1 MENFKYIIP
10 QGSPLFG
17 IGNNYQFVTLSNCY
31 LLDVPEDSYSS
42 ILIVDHQLV
51 NISKRRGGV
60 GIDLSN
66 LRPAGAM
73 TRNAAHTSTGVPS
86 WMERYSNSIR
96 EVGQCIAKGENVL
109 TKRGLCFIED
119 VVPNKDFVWTKK
131 GWVKVVGILN
141 NGIKEVYSVNTASG
155 FSIKTTK
162 DHVFSTYRD
171 GKINETRLADIEVGD
186 KVNMLIGNEQQNA
199 EYQPLIKPVY
209 KISKYNNSNRL
220 NNKVTIPNTIDE
232 DVAYYLGYTYGDG
245 CIKYDKNNN
254 PENISVV
261 CSSEYPATK
270 NKIIKIVKDKFCY
283 DLKEKDYDNYS
294 VLNMHSKIVLETF
307 KFNGILK
314 QKADCIA
321 FPNIIKNSHVS
332 VINSFIAGYFDA
344 DGYASGKKKG
354 YVFSSINVRFLKSV
368 QQHLMSVGII
378 GKIHKEEREG
388 NWKDL
393 YSLCIVGC
401 SSKNKFIKLFETY
414 SNKVQLVNDVSKRD
428 CWLTPYKASDLLVSH
443 NEISYVPDNSQNISV
458 NCYSRLLHEKHNID
472 EGILV
477 YDEIVSIEPCDTTNT
492 YDLQLES
499 EHLFWCNGFYVHNSG
514 RRGALMLTLSIHHP
528 DVMQFA
534 TIKND
539 PTKVTGANISLRLT
553 KEFLAAVEADAEYE
567 LRFPVDYKEKGIK
580 PLVTK
585 MVKAKEVWN
594 AIVSSAWQRAEPGLL
609 MWDNVTENTPADCYD
624 DYKSRGTNPCSEISL
639 SPLDSCRLMVLN
651 LLSYVTNPFTP
662 KADFNYKLFTEHA
675 KITQRL
681 MDDLVDLESEK
692 IDMIISKIKSD
703 PETADIKRTE
713 LELWTRIK
721 KNNDEGRRTGT
732 GITALGDTLAA
743 LGITYGTDASITM
756 TESIYKALKLAAYES
771 SVDMAEELGKFKV
784 YDSDKE
790 KNCPFIMRL
799 AEDSPDLYKRML
811 KHGRR
816 NISLTTTA
824 PCGSISLMARTSSG
838 IEPLFTLAT
847 YTRRKKVNPNDE
859 NARVDFTDAM
869 GDKWQNYTVMHP
881 TAQLWSEITG
891 NTDLSKSPWAGGTS
905 SEISWTAR
913 VNLQS
918 AAQKHVCHSISST
931 INLPEE
937 VTKEQIAAIYET
949 AFRSGCKGITVYRD
963 KCRDGVMINEEKA
976 KPEAPHD
983 TSEVKM
989 EQKIIKTHAPKRPQ
1003 SLKSDVH
1010 HIKVTGQEYFVIVG
1024 LWADGTPY
1032 EIFAGKNG
1040 HLPKEIKHG
1049 EIIKNKRG
1057 DYTFTFDDGKK
1068 FENVSKHV
1076 TDDQEAITRLLSS
1089 NLRHGADISFL
1100 VQQLEK
1106 VNGRMDGFTKAL
1118 ARALKKYL
1126 KDGTKVTGSTC
1137 PSCGS
1142 DSIIREN
1149 GCAVC
1154 KQCGYSACS

>member
-1 MENFKYIIP
+1 MTYTFEEAFKSSVEYFAGDELAAKVFVDKYALRDNDGVLHEKTPSDMFKRVASEFARIEAKKFKVPLSEQKILGLMENFKYVIP

-42 ILIVDHQLV
+42 ILMVDHQLV

-73 TRNAAHTSTGVPS
+73 TRNAARTSTGVPS

-96 EVGQCIAKGENVL
+96 EVGQA
-109 TKRGLCFIED
+109 
-119 VVPNKDFVWTKK
+119 
-131 GWVKVVGILN
+131 
-141 NGIKEVYSVNTASG
+141 
-155 FSIKTTK
+155 
-162 DHVFSTYRD
+162 
-171 GKINETRLADIEVGD
+171 
-186 KVNMLIGNEQQNA
+186 
-199 EYQPLIKPVY
+199 
-209 KISKYNNSNRL
+209 
-220 NNKVTIPNTIDE
+220 
-232 DVAYYLGYTYGDG
+232 
-245 CIKYDKNNN
+245 
-254 PENISVV
+254 
-261 CSSEYPATK
+261 
-270 NKIIKIVKDKFCY
+270 
-283 DLKEKDYDNYS
+283 
-294 VLNMHSKIVLETF
+294 
-307 KFNGILK
+307 
-314 QKADCIA
+314 
-321 FPNIIKNSHVS
+321 
-332 VINSFIAGYFDA
+332 
-344 DGYASGKKKG
+344 
-354 YVFSSINVRFLKSV
+354 
-368 QQHLMSVGII
+368 
-378 GKIHKEEREG
+378 
-388 NWKDL
+388 
-393 YSLCIVGC
+393 
-401 SSKNKFIKLFETY
+401 
-414 SNKVQLVNDVSKRD
+414 
-428 CWLTPYKASDLLVSH
+428 
-443 NEISYVPDNSQNISV
+443 
-458 NCYSRLLHEKHNID
+458 
-472 EGILV
+472 
-477 YDEIVSIEPCDTTNT
+477 
-492 YDLQLES
+492 
-499 EHLFWCNGFYVHNSG
+499 G

-528 DVMQFA
+528 DVMKFA

-553 KEFLAAVEADAEYE
+553 KEFLAAVEADKEYE
-567 LRFPVDYKEKGIK
+567 LRFPVDYKERGIP

-594 AIVSSAWQRAEPGLL
+594 AIINSAWMRAEPGLL
-609 MWDNVTENTPADCYD
+609 MWDNVTENTPADCYE
-624 DYKSRGTNPCSEISL
+624 DYKSRGTNPCSEINL

-651 LLSYVTNPFTP
+651 LLSYVTNPFTE
-662 KADFNYKLFTEHA
+662 KAEFNYKLFTEHA

-692 IDMIISKIKSD
+692 IDMIINKIKSD

-743 LGITYGTDASITM
+743 LGITYGSEASIFM
-756 TESIYKALKLAAYES
+756 TEAIYKALKLAAYES

-784 YDSDKE
+784 YDSEKE
-790 KNCPFIMRL
+790 KNCPFIKRL
-799 AEDSPDLYKRML
+799 AEDSPAIYKRML

-847 YTRRKKVNPNDE
+847 YTRRKKVNPNDK

-881 TAQLWSEITG
+881 TAQKWIEITG

-905 SEISWTAR
+905 GEISWTRR
-913 VNLQS
+913 VDLQA
-918 AAQKHVCHSISST
+918 AAQKHVCHAISST

-937 VTKEQIAAIYET
+937 ATKEQIAEIYET

-963 KCRDGVMINEEKA
+963 KCRDGVMIKEEKA
-976 KPEAPHD
+976 KPEVPYEP
-983 TSEVKM
+983 TEVKM
-989 EQKIIKTHAPKRPQ
+989 HNKIIKTQAPKRPE
-1003 SLKSDVH
+1003 SLKCDVH

-1040 HLPKEIKHG
+1040 HLPKEVKHG
-1049 EIIKNKRG
+1049 EVIKKKRG
-1057 DYTFTFDDGKK
+1057 EYTFAHEGGKK

-1106 VNGRMDGFTKAL
+1106 VNGRMDGFAKAL
-1118 ARALKKYL
+1118 SRALKKYL
-1126 KDGTKVTGSTC
+1126 KDGTKVFGETC
-1137 PSCGS
+1137 GSCGS
-1142 DSIIREN
+1142 ASIERRE
-1149 GCAVC
+1149 GCITC
-1154 KQCGYSACS
+1154 MSCGWSKCG